1 MLLLL
6 LPSPLLATP
15 RFFSW
20 SKHLQL
26 HHSLPELKSCSSR
39 SVSLDLHFFPV
50 LRNVIQEPLLFFES
64 LSLNLSAP
72 YNPKPHCSTFI
83 WFYGD
88 AKSSFLGLVF
98 KNLIH
103 GPFLCSSSVFC
114 NVPFPYNPCHTFNCI
129 ENKSTA
135 RQGWF
140 LSLFIDFLIF
150 SVRNSFTDFGSA
162 LHRFYWIFFVLE
174 SRILSFSA
182 HELAS
187 LTKNPAHHWLILSLF
202 IFFSFPL
209 KLDSWIFATSMR

>member
-6 LPSPLLATP
+6 LPSPLLTTP

-64 LSLNLSAP
+64 LSLNLFAP
-72 YNPKPHCSTFI
+72 YNPKPHCSTFT
-83 WFYGD
+83 WFYSD
-88 AKSSFLGLVF
+88 AKSSLLDLVF

-129 ENKSTA
+129 ENKKYCSPRLVPFTLHWFFKFFLWETHSRTSA
-135 RQGWF
+135 RLCIVF
-140 LSLFIDFLIF
+140 TEF
-150 SVRNSFTDFGSA
+150 SSF
-162 LHRFYWIFFVLE
+162 
-174 SRILSFSA
+174 
-182 HELAS
+182 
-187 LTKNPAHHWLILSLF
+187 
-202 IFFSFPL
+202 
-209 KLDSWIFATSMR
+209 